1 MNMAYRS
8 SHSTQDEFAA
18 HLRQQLVDVLLQSGA
33 IRSPVLEQAFLSIP
47 REAFVPYFYEQET
60 TSRTMA
66 WKLVSAREMPREDYL
81 AAVYRNASLVTK
93 IDERSWPVSSSSL
106 PSIMATMLEALD
118 VQPSQRVL
126 EIGTGSGYNAG
137 LLATLT
143 HTPEQV
149 VTIER
154 DAVLAAQARHTLEQV
169 IGPGVTVVVGDGVVG
184 WPSGAPY
191 DRIIATASAATLPM
205 AWVEQLDIGGRLVM
219 DLQGPLASSFLVVEK
234 TAESVSGHFLSEPL
248 HFMPLET
255 EAISVPQANMAS
267 LLQQACQ
274 TTFVLEND
282 PVFPDALFDPA
293 FRWFL
298 QWRIPDC
305 QISKRKHVRRGTAS
319 EMHTILVVEPKR
331 KALVRLQKQQGEAT
345 WRGEVYGSALFW
357 QELQQAYEAFHVV
370 GEPHQQRYQLVVEQE
385 GTFLVIGSLKLPLTR
400 M

>member
-1 MNMAYRS
+1 MNTARRF
-8 SHSTQDEFAA
+8 SHSTQDELAA
-18 HLRQQLVDVLLQSGA
+18 HQRQQLVDSLLQIGA
-33 IRSPVLEQAFLSIP
+33 VHSPALEQAFLSIP
-47 REAFVPYFYEQET
+47 REAFVPYFYEQEA

-66 WKLVSAREMPREDYL
+66 WKLVSAHEMPREDYL

-126 EIGTGSGYNAG
+126 EIGTGSGYNAA

-255 EAISVPQANMAS
+255 EAISLPQANIAS

-274 TTFVLEND
+274 MTFVLEND
-282 PVFPDALFDPA
+282 PVFPAALFDPA

-305 QISKRKHVRRGTAS
+305 QISKRKHVQRSTAS
-319 EMHTILVVEPKR
+319 EMHTILVVEPKS
-331 KALVRLQKQQGEAT
+331 KTLVRLQKQQEEAT
-345 WRGEVYGSALFW
+345 WHGEVYGSALFW
-357 QELQQAYEAFHVV
+357 QELQQAYEAFHVL

>member
-1 MNMAYRS
+1 MNTARRF
-8 SHSTQDEFAA
+8 SHSTQDELAA
-18 HLRQQLVDVLLQSGA
+18 HQRQQLVDSLLQIGA
-33 IRSPVLEQAFLSIP
+33 VHSPALEQAFLSIP

-66 WKLVSAREMPREDYL
+66 WKLVSAHEMPREDYL
-81 AAVYRNASLVTK
+81 AAVYCNASLVTK

-118 VQPSQRVL
+118 VQPSQRAL
-126 EIGTGSGYNAG
+126 EIGTGSGYNAA

-143 HTPEQV
+143 DTPEQV

-154 DAVLAAQARHTLEQV
+154 DAVLAAQASHTLEQV

-191 DRIIATASAATLPM
+191 DRIIATASAATLPI

-255 EAISVPQANMAS
+255 EAISLPQANIAS

-274 TTFVLEND
+274 MTFVLEND

-305 QISKRKHVRRGTAS
+305 QISKRKHVQRSNAS
-319 EMHTILVVEPKR
+319 EMHTILVIKPKS
-331 KALVRLQKQQGEAT
+331 KTLVRLQKQQEEAT

-357 QELQQAYEAFHVV
+357 QELQQAYEAFYAV
-370 GEPHQQRYQLVVEQE
+370 GKPHQQRYQLVVEQE

-400 M
+400 T